1 MWPAL
6 DVRGGHELVLAAADQ
21 FAPTAA
27 EERGEILR
35 LFFAT
40 SAARDAAAAYLSE
53 AYATA
58 PTEVDDEDW
67 ARRSQHGL
75 PAVRIGRIVVV
86 SDANSPTSTTE
97 LNPAGP
103 PIALTIQPSMGF
115 GTGHHATTRLC
126 LAALQAADPKGAFV
140 LDVGTGSGILA
151 IAAARLGAAR
161 ALGLDNDPDAIGS
174 AHANLPLNA
183 DVRNVEFAVM
193 DLTAASLPQ
202 ADLVVANLTGTLLVR
217 TATALLAAVRPGGA
231 LIVSGILAHEEQ
243 PVRQA
248 FSEATV
254 EQRQEE
260 EEWLSLTLRKPSN
273 GFPRKSAPHMG
284 SA

>member
-6 DVRGGHELVLAAADQ
+6 DVRGGDELVLAAVDQ

-27 EERGEILR
+27 EERGGTLR

-40 SAARDAAAAYLSE
+40 SAARDAAAAHLSE
-53 AYATA
+53 AYATT
-58 PTEVDDEDW
+58 PTDVDDEDW
-67 ARRSQHGL
+67 AIRSQHNL
-75 PAVRIGRIVVV
+75 PGVRVGRIVVV
-86 SDANSPTSTTE
+86 SDENSPTPNTE
-97 LNPAGP
+97 LNPGGP
-103 PIALTIQPSMGF
+103 PISLTIQPSMGF

-126 LAALQAADPKGAFV
+126 LAALQAANPKGAFV

-174 AHANLPLNA
+174 AYANLPLNA
-183 DVRNVEFAVM
+183 DVQNVEFAVM
-193 DLTAASLPQ
+193 DLTTASLPK

-231 LIVSGILAHEEQ
+231 LILSGILAHEEQ
-243 PVRQA
+243 SVRQA
-248 FSEATV
+248 FSQATV

-260 EEWLSLTLRKPSN
+260 QEWLSLTLRKPSSA
-273 GFPRKSAPHMG
+273 FSRIPAPHTDP
-284 SA
+284 A